1 MADSTPTP
9 ITPAAFFTD
18 KVAPQFRRRIDEMQ
32 RQIATLQQ
40 QIQDRLNAQ
49 GTVRMVVEGEG
60 GGTWYL
66 NTKNGEM
73 TVTAEPTFPPVMTVY
88 QSRAYFDW
96 SAAMATE
103 SGLFG
108 PSSRNNQSELTKS
121 RIERLRKIKG
131 LLQFSFT
138 HLPDG
143 GEQSFCIHLG
153 DGERPAAPQTTLSMK
168 ADDAQKIARGDLNP
182 QMAFMNG
189 TIKVSGD
196 MALAMQF
203 GAAMM

>member
-1 MADSTPTP
+1 MADNSPAP
-9 ITPAAFFTD
+9 ITPEVFFTE
-18 KVAPQFRRRIDEMQ
+18 KVAPQFRRRLDEMQ
-32 RQIATLQQ
+32 RQIMTLQQ

-73 TVTAEPTFPPVMTVY
+73 TVTAEPTFPLVMTVY

-121 RIERLRKIKG
+121 RVERLQKIKG

-143 GEQSFCIHLG
+143 SEQSFCIHLG
-153 DGERPAAPQTTLSMK
+153 DGERPATPQTTLSMK

-182 QMAFMNG
+182 QVAFMNG
-189 TIKVSGD
+189 TIKISGD